1 MEKRDN
7 LELVNVAFENNGQK
21 AVLTF
26 LDKERAEV
34 RTVNFNRQVYRDNKY
49 VADDAKAEKVD
60 TWCHD
65 IFGCE
70 FTELPSCVGKKYT
83 VYEYDDF
90 NSLFEVQIITK
101 FTKDQVG
108 QIFQTAI
115 DEVVLDDY
123 FIKIHYTIDGKTYES
138 KQTFGTYLQDMK
150 QWFVDPLK
158 KEKEF
163 AKFENKYHV
172 KVEDRDK
179 LVGHPIM
186 VEVKPAFGDHYW
198 GDIKK
203 FPARRK

>member
-1 MEKRDN
+1 MEKREN

-34 RTVNFNRQVYRDNKY
+34 RTVNFNRQVYRDN
-49 VADDAKAEKVD
+49 
-60 TWCHD
+60 

-108 QIFQTAI
+108 QIYQTAI

-150 QWFVDPLK
+150 SWFVDPLK

>member
-1 MEKRDN
+1 MYTEPRISPSQNMEKREN

-90 NSLFEVQIITK
+90 NSLFEVQII
-101 FTKDQVG
+101 
-108 QIFQTAI
+108 IFHQ
-115 DEVVLDDY
+115 
-123 FIKIHYTIDGKTYES
+123 
-138 KQTFGTYLQDMK
+138 
-150 QWFVDPLK
+150 DPL
-158 KEKEF
+158 
-163 AKFENKYHV
+163 H
-172 KVEDRDK
+172 
-179 LVGHPIM
+179 H
-186 VEVKPAFGDHYW
+186 
-198 GDIKK
+198 
-203 FPARRK
+203 RRQDL